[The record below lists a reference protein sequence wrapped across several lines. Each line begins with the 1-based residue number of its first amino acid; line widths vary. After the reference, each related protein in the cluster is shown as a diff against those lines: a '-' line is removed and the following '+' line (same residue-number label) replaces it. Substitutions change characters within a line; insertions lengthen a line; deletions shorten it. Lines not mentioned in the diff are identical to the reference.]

1 MTRIISIIMAI
12 IIMLTAGINTEII
25 TATAKSPTTVS
36 ASVKTKSSPKK
47 NKKKNKKKTK
57 SKKTKKNK
65 KKNKNKK
72 KKQKHIHYMPKGN
85 MGKWFN
91 SKQEL
96 KEYASSVM
104 EEYNRQ
110 YEEGEI
116 TWDEYV
122 QRCPYG
128 YEAWSC
134 SCGKWTGNFK
144 HH

>member
-12 IIMLTAGINTEII
+12 IIMLTAGTNTEII
-25 TATAKSPTTVS
+25 TASAKSPTTVS
-36 ASVKTKSSPKK
+36 ESVKTKSSPKK

-57 SKKTKKNK
+57 SKKTKK
-65 KKNKNKK
+65 KNKK

-104 EEYNRQ
+104 EEYNRLV
-110 YEEGEI
+110 I
-116 TWDEYV
+116 TFCVIETV
-122 QRCPYG
+122 
-128 YEAWSC
+128 C
-134 SCGKWTGNFK
+134 SYLRKPL
-144 HH
+144 